1 MTYKVWTMLVVV
13 ALVALLGTGVATP
26 RPAQANDLGAILAG
40 AAVGYLVYD
49 ALKDSGDRCRSGWS
63 YPGPNYDPPRGGYY
77 GYGYGESPRRAYDR
91 GYRDGWDDGSQ
102 YGYRRGWNDGYRTGY
117 DDGRWGYRGSRY
129 SPPPYRGGGW
139 CY

>member
-1 MTYKVWTMLVVV
+1 MTYKVWTTLVVI
-13 ALVALLGTGVATP
+13 ALVAVLGTGAATP

-49 ALKDSGDRCRSGWS
+49 ALKDSGDRYRSGWA

-102 YGYRRGWNDGYRTGY
+102 YGYRRGWHSGYRTGY
-117 DDGRWGYRGSRY
+117 DDGRWDYRHSGY
-129 SPPPYRGGGW
+129 SPLPYGGW